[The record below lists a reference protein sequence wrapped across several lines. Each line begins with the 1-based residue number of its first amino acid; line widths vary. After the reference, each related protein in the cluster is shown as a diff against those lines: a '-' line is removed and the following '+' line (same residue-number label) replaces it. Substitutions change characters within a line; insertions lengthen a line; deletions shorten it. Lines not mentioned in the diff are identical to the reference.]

1 MKKIVL
7 LFLLLAI
14 GIIAFSQEITVRFTG
29 QFNGTDYCRLDSV
42 KVTNLTRNWTEIVE
56 YPDTIIVLGG
66 TVGTDLNI
74 AATQGLGQNIPNPF
88 DCETRVELSVSQR
101 EDVRMQ
107 LLDVAGK
114 VYAEYNGSLDAG
126 VHTFDISAANP
137 QTYILNAVVGDKS
150 YSIRMV
156 NMGSGCGSSI
166 KYAGVSG
173 GIEAKLTTT
182 NEFQIGDNMR
192 YVGYATIDGQSLTSA
207 AVEQAQYVS
216 QYVTLHFV
224 RNERP
229 VVQTLAATEITSY
242 SANLNGN
249 VVSDGGATITA
260 RGFFYGTSADNMSN
274 NVTVS
279 AGSGEF
285 ASAIENLSAGAT
297 YYYCAYATNEMG
309 TTMGEVLN
317 FTTLQTTAPT
327 VVTLDAT
334 NVAYTTAVL
343 NGNLTSTGG
352 LEITEKGFFYGTSA
366 DNLSQMATAS
376 TDFSAEVSGLN
387 ASTTYYFKAFATN
400 ANGTSFGELK
410 TFTTLTMARPTV
422 VTLAATNIT
431 ITSATLN
438 GSVTDNNASVTAR
451 GFQLGASENDLSVSL
466 PVNTSEANF
475 SMNIPGLDANTT
487 YYFRAYATDEFGA
500 VYGEVMDFTTSSV
513 VAPTVSTLAV
523 SEITYTTAT
532 LAGSITSDG
541 GASVT
546 ECGFRY
552 STSPIFGS
560 YETLTCQSVSSNF
573 AYSLNGLNAGTTY
586 YVKAYATNSIG
597 TAFGEVQSFTTESY
611 LAPAVTTLAASGITV
626 ASATLNGTVVS
637 NGGAE
642 ITERGFVYSASPLFG
657 TYSTI
662 TSNSETDSFSADIY
676 ELESSTTYYYKAYAT
691 NSVGTT
697 YGEILNFTTL
707 AIGNPSVVTYAATN
721 VTYTSAVINAG
732 VISDGGAT
740 ITGCGF
746 YWGTSEDNLTE
757 QVTAGIGAS
766 NFNISLTDL
775 TDNTTYFYKA
785 YATNSAGT
793 AYGNTLSFTT
803 TEILAPSVETA
814 AATEVTRVSAKLN
827 GEITSDGGTDVTAR
841 GFIYSQYSNF
851 TTYETVNTAL
861 TSNVFYVN
869 VESLSPVTTYYFKAF
884 ATNSRGTTY
893 GEALQFTTLE
903 FYIPTVLTY
912 DATDVTI
919 SSATLNGNITSDGG
933 STITA
938 KGFQYGTSADNLTSS
953 VTLGIGAGAISTT
966 LSDLN
971 DNTAYFY
978 RAYASNTQGTAYG
991 EIKSFTTVE
1000 IVRPSITTLPATNS
1014 TRTSLVLNA
1023 SITSDGG
1030 AEVTAR
1036 GFYWG
1041 TAENDLP
1048 NYVASEQTTADF
1060 AATISDL
1067 NVNTVYYY
1075 CAAATNIKGTTLGE
1089 VLSSRTNPL
1098 TAPTVVTNE
1107 ATNVTNLLTAT
1118 LNATI
1123 TDDGGTDITARGF
1136 YWGTSADNLVNNA
1149 VYEGTSNN
1157 FSVNLTG
1164 LTERTTYYYCAYATN
1179 STSTAIGETKQF
1191 TSLPQGAIVG
1201 EFSVSET
1208 TQVYFSHGN
1217 LQYRASTNTWQFAEN
1232 QYDCIGSA
1240 NSNISSTY
1248 TDWIDLFGWGT
1259 GSNPT
1264 DTSTSSS
1271 NYSTFTDWG
1280 NNAVSNGGNQSDMWR
1295 TLTKDEWSYLLNDRN
1310 NAASLV
1316 GKATV
1321 NGVTGLVFL
1330 PDNWTLPSECLF
1342 TSGKDNAFTT
1352 NTYTTSQWALMES
1365 AGAVFLPAAGNRY
1378 GTGVGGVYTN
1388 GDYWSSTARLS
1399 SMVWEFYFNDSNAG
1413 YRASSHN
1420 SSHGSSVRLIRV
1432 VQN

>member
-101 EDVRMQ
+101 EEVRMQ

-114 VYAEYNGSLDAG
+114 LYAEYKGSLNAG
-126 VHTFDISAANP
+126 LHTFDISAANP
-137 QTYILNAVVGDKS
+137 QTYLLNAIVGDRQ

-156 NMGSGCGSSI
+156 NVGSGCGCSI

-229 VVQTLAATEITSY
+229 VVQTLAATVITSY

-297 YYYCAYATNEMG
+297 YYYCAYATNELG

-327 VVTLDAT
+327 VATLDAT

-387 ASTTYYFKAFATN
+387 ASTTYYFKALATN

-487 YYFRAYATDEFGA
+487 YYFRAYATDEFGT

-541 GASVT
+541 GAAVT

-552 STSPIFGS
+552 STSPMFGS
-560 YETLTCQSVSSNF
+560 YETVTCTSVSNSF
-573 AYSLNGLNAGTTY
+573 GYSLEGLNTGTTY
-586 YVKAYATNSIG
+586 YVKAYATNEVG
-597 TAFGEVQSFTTESY
+597 TSLGEVQTFTTDSY

-626 ASATLNGTVVS
+626 TCATMNGTVTS
-637 NGGAE
+637 DGGAE
-642 ITERGFVYSASPLFG
+642 ITERGFVYSTSPLF
-657 TYSTI
+657 
-662 TSNSETDSFSADIY
+662 
-676 ELESSTTYYYKAYAT
+676 
-691 NSVGTT
+691 
-697 YGEILNFTTL
+697 
-707 AIGNPSVVTYAATN
+707 
-721 VTYTSAVINAG
+721 
-732 VISDGGAT
+732 
-740 ITGCGF
+740 
-746 YWGTSEDNLTE
+746 
-757 QVTAGIGAS
+757 
-766 NFNISLTDL
+766 
-775 TDNTTYFYKA
+775 
-785 YATNSAGT
+785 
-793 AYGNTLSFTT
+793 
-803 TEILAPSVETA
+803 
-814 AATEVTRVSAKLN
+814 
-827 GEITSDGGTDVTAR
+827 
-841 GFIYSQYSNF
+841 
-851 TTYETVNTAL
+851 
-861 TSNVFYVN
+861 
-869 VESLSPVTTYYFKAF
+869 
-884 ATNSRGTTY
+884 
-893 GEALQFTTLE
+893 
-903 FYIPTVLTY
+903 
-912 DATDVTI
+912 
-919 SSATLNGNITSDGG
+919 
-933 STITA
+933 
-938 KGFQYGTSADNLTSS
+938 
-953 VTLGIGAGAISTT
+953 
-966 LSDLN
+966 
-971 DNTAYFY
+971 
-978 RAYASNTQGTAYG
+978 
-991 EIKSFTTVE
+991 
-1000 IVRPSITTLPATNS
+1000 
-1014 TRTSLVLNA
+1014 
-1023 SITSDGG
+1023 
-1030 AEVTAR
+1030 
-1036 GFYWG
+1036 
-1041 TAENDLP
+1041 
-1048 NYVASEQTTADF
+1048 
-1060 AATISDL
+1060 
-1067 NVNTVYYY
+1067 
-1075 CAAATNIKGTTLGE
+1075 
-1089 VLSSRTNPL
+1089 
-1098 TAPTVVTNE
+1098 
-1107 ATNVTNLLTAT
+1107 
-1118 LNATI
+1118 
-1123 TDDGGTDITARGF
+1123 
-1136 YWGTSADNLVNNA
+1136 
-1149 VYEGTSNN
+1149 
-1157 FSVNLTG
+1157 
-1164 LTERTTYYYCAYATN
+1164 
-1179 STSTAIGETKQF
+1179 
-1191 TSLPQGAIVG
+1191 
-1201 EFSVSET
+1201 
-1208 TQVYFSHGN
+1208 
-1217 LQYRASTNTWQFAEN
+1217 
-1232 QYDCIGSA
+1232 
-1240 NSNISSTY
+1240 
-1248 TDWIDLFGWGT
+1248 
-1259 GSNPT
+1259 
-1264 DTSTSSS
+1264 STSSTVTS
-1271 NYSTFTDWG
+1271 DSETYRQISQNLHLALHTTTRHTQPIALEQPTAKYSTLQLW
-1280 NNAVSNGGNQSDMWR
+1280 Q
-1295 TLTKDEWSYLLNDRN
+1295 
-1310 NAASLV
+1310 
-1316 GKATV
+1316 
-1321 NGVTGLVFL
+1321 
-1330 PDNWTLPSECLF
+1330 
-1342 TSGKDNAFTT
+1342 
-1352 NTYTTSQWALMES
+1352 
-1365 AGAVFLPAAGNRY
+1365 
-1378 GTGVGGVYTN
+1378 
-1388 GDYWSSTARLS
+1388 
-1399 SMVWEFYFNDSNAG
+1399 
-1413 YRASSHN
+1413 
-1420 SSHGSSVRLIRV
+1420 
-1432 VQN
+1432 